1 MTEQSPD
8 QNRMI
13 WRAINAADEAA
24 LKELDR
30 ACKALDGEEPV
41 SNLTGD
47 ALKAA
52 LAFSDNA
59 LCVAVR
65 DQLAASAWAAAAAI
79 KGNVQ
84 RIQLGG
90 RVRPEFRRRGIGEA
104 ILAWAESRALQL
116 AQPGATLQLFIANEA
131 LTEDANKLYL
141 DYGYENTFSE
151 LMLVRPL
158 DDQLPYSQLS
168 EGLVEHEWNDASAP
182 QFFQAYAAGFRDRL
196 GDVVPVEDEWIAGY
210 AAEDEDFRP
219 DLSRVV
225 LDREEPVGFVTC
237 EVAGETGW
245 ISQIAVVQE
254 RRRKGLAHALVGGAL
269 QRLKLA
275 GCREAALHVNAN
287 NARAQ
292 AVFFDTGFNHRLIR
306 AKFIKEIMMPK

>member
-1 MTEQSPD
+1 MNEPYPD

-13 WRAINAADEAA
+13 WRTVNAADEAA
-24 LKELDR
+24 LRELDR
-30 ACKALDGEEPV
+30 ACKALDGEEAV
-41 SNLTGD
+41 SNLPGD

-52 LAFSDNA
+52 LAFSDNT
-59 LCVAVR
+59 LCVAVH
-65 DQLAASAWAAAAAI
+65 DQLAAAAWVAPNASV
-79 KGNVQ
+79 GGVQ

-116 AQPGATLQLFIANEA
+116 AQPDVTLQLRIANEA

-141 DYGYENTFSE
+141 DYGYENIFSE

-158 DDQLPYSQLS
+158 EGQLPEDQLP
-168 EGLVEHEWNDASAP
+168 EGLVEREWSEASAP

-196 GDVVPVEDEWIAGY
+196 GDVVPVEKEWIAGY
-210 AAEDEDFRP
+210 ADEDEDFRP

-225 LDREEPVGFVTC
+225 LDGEEPVGFVTC
-237 EVAGETGW
+237 EVAGDTGW

-254 RRRKGLAHALVGGAL
+254 RRRKGLAHALVAGAL
-269 QRLKLA
+269 QRLKQA
-275 GCREAALHVNAN
+275 GCLEAALHVNTN

-292 AVFFDTGFNHRLIR
+292 AVFFDAGFTHRLIR
-306 AKFIKEIMMPK
+306 AKFIKEIMVPK

>member
-1 MTEQSPD
+1 MNEPYPD

-13 WRAINAADEAA
+13 WRTINAEDEAA
-24 LKELDR
+24 LRELDT
-30 ACKALDGEEPV
+30 ACKALDGNEHV
-41 SNLTGD
+41 SNLPGD

-52 LAFSDNA
+52 LAFSDDT
-59 LCVAVR
+59 LCVAIR
-65 DQLAASAWAAAAAI
+65 DQLAAAAWVATVTN
-79 KGNVQ
+79 KSNVQ

-116 AQPGATLQLFIANEA
+116 TQPGATLQLNIANEA
-131 LTEDANKLYL
+131 LSEEANKLYL
-141 DYGYENTFSE
+141 DYGYENTFTE
-151 LMLVRPL
+151 LMLVHPL
-158 DDQLPYSQLS
+158 DGQLSDGQLP
-168 EGLVEHEWNDASAP
+168 EGLVEREWNNASAA

-196 GDVVPVEDEWIAGY
+196 GEVVPVEDEWIAGY

-225 LDREEPVGFVTC
+225 LDGEEPVGFVTC

-245 ISQIAVVQE
+245 IAQIAVVQKQ
-254 RRRKGLAHALVGGAL
+254 RRKGLATALVAGAL
-269 QRLKLA
+269 QRLKQA
-275 GCREAALHVNAN
+275 GCQEAALHVNAN

-292 AVFFDTGFNHRLIR
+292 AVFFDAGFTHRLIR
-306 AKFIKEIMMPK
+306 AKFFKEIMVPK